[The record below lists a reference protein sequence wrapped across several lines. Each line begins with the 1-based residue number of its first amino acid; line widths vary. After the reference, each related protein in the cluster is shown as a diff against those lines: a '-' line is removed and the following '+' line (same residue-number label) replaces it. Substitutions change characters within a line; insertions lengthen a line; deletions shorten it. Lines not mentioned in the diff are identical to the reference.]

1 MLVRPPTSR
10 EFDIEI
16 ETIMDRQ
23 QQHSEMSEL
32 EDAEENGKSK
42 EQLQLAESGKKRQKK
57 TDLVPQVDKPIFDI
71 LMK

>member
-57 TDLVPQVDKPIFDI
+57 TDLVPQVD
-71 LMK
+71 